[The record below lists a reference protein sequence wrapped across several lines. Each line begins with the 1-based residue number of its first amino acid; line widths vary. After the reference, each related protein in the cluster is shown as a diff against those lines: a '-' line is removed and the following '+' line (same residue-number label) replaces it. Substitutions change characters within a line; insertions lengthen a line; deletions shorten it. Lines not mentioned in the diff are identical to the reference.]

1 MIATACTNDLSNKWM
16 NFVPIRFSYMLL
28 DNEEGFSSKKSFV
41 CLNQQEFA
49 EKAPLTS
56 QLLSQLGKTRE
67 KHSITYFTGTFFYS
81 RLYWDLMILSLL
93 IVNMFVL
100 PVAIAFFND
109 DLSPSWI
116 GFNGV
121 SDGAF
126 LLDILLN
133 FRTGVIVLGTPNK
146 FILDPKQ
153 IAVRWVK
160 MSF

>member
-1 MIATACTNDLSNKWM
+1 
-16 NFVPIRFSYMLL
+16 
-28 DNEEGFSSKKSFV
+28 
-41 CLNQQEFA
+41 
-49 EKAPLTS
+49 
-56 QLLSQLGKTRE
+56 
-67 KHSITYFTGTFFYS
+67 
-81 RLYWDLMILSLL
+81 MILSLL

-133 FRTGVIVLGTPNK
+133 FKTGVIVHGTPNK

-160 MSF
+160 MYKTIIVLAKVWKTAARANTRCGLCIRRKI